1 MTVNSKD
8 YIDETYGLFINGEFV
23 NSDSGETLEV
33 VNPATRETLSSIAKA
48 NDADIDKAVA
58 AAQEA
63 FESWR

>member
-33 VNPATRETLSSIAKA
+33 VNPATGETLSSIAKA

-58 AAQEA
+58 AAQ
-63 FESWR
+63 